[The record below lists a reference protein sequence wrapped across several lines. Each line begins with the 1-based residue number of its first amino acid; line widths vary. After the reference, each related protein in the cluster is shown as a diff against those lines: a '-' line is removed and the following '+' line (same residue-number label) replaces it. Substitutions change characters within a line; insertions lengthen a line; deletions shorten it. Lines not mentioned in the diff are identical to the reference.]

1 MKRKTLV
8 NQKER
13 ITAGI

>member
-1 MKRKTLV
+1 LIYSAL

-13 ITAGI
+13 ITW